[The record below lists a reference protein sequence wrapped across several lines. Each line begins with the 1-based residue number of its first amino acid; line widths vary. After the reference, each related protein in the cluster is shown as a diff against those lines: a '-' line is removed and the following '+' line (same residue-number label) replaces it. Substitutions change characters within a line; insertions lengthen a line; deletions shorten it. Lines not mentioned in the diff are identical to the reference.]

1 MADDSA
7 SSSSSAVTKAPS
19 KKELNKLAR
28 KEGKKKT
35 EGGLPSQQTTA
46 TDSSAAAG
54 DSSAAAALFAV
65 TFCKTAAPELTRAV
79 ELYLGNQSLLKY
91 LVNKSSSD
99 SSIQSAHLPVMTH
112 LEQATVTSER
122 GSISGDVNIA
132 RYLVRHQV
140 AQSHSSAFAGLYGGD
155 DPWLASQ
162 VDQWLDLYLLVSSNA
177 PNIKQTLLTVLN
189 SHLSDKTFL
198 VGSSLTLADI
208 SLWCALKKSGFA
220 SSSSSKPE
228 NCKLT
233 GLPHACRWFDLLT
246 GLMPAPTPI
255 PVSYQP
261 ANKPAAAAAAASKGS
276 SPSSS
281 AAERATEEA
290 GSGQVLG
297 ACPPLEGAVEGQVC
311 TRFPPE
317 PSGYLHLGHCKAVL
331 LNQYYAQRYRGKL
344 LVRFDDTNPSKEK
357 EEFEDN
363 ILRDLATLGVLPD
376 QVSEWAAG
384 WLAVSIYLPYLPYVR
399 CGDDD
404 ER

>member
-7 SSSSSAVTKAPS
+7 SSSSAAAVAKAPS

-35 EGGLPSQQTTA
+35 EGGQGLPSQQTT
-46 TDSSAAAG
+46 SSAAAG

-65 TFCKTAAPELTRAV
+65 TFCKAASPELTRAV
-79 ELYLGNQSLLKY
+79 ELYLGDQGLLKY
-91 LVNKSSSD
+91 LVNKSNVSSD
-99 SSIQSAHLPVMTH
+99 SSIQSAHLPVLTQ
-112 LEQATVTSER
+112 LQQTTVTSER

-132 RYLVRHQV
+132 RYLVRYQV

-177 PNIKQTLLTVLN
+177 PNIKQTLPTVLN
-189 SHLSDKTFL
+189 SHLSDKTYL

-220 SSSSSKPE
+220 SSSSPE
-228 NCKLT
+228 NWT
-233 GLPHACRWFDLLT
+233 GLPHASRWFDLLT

-261 ANKPAAAAAAASKGS
+261 ANKTAAAASKGS
-276 SPSSS
+276 SPSAS
-281 AAERATEEA
+281 AAEGATEEA

-376 QVSEWAAG
+376 QVSEWALSRSTYNMCDVAMMTN
-384 WLAVSIYLPYLPYVR
+384 VR
-399 CGDDD
+399 DIRGAA
-404 ER
+404 

>member
-7 SSSSSAVTKAPS
+7 EQTSSSSVAAADVAKAPS

-35 EGGLPSQQTTA
+35 AADPSQQTTA
-46 TDSSAAAG
+46 SAAAG
-54 DSSAAAALFAV
+54 DSITAAAALFAV
-65 TFCKTAAPELTRAV
+65 TFCKAASPELTRAV
-79 ELYLGNQSLLKY
+79 ELYLGDQGLLKY
-91 LVNKSSSD
+91 LVNKSSSSD
-99 SSIQSAHLPVMTH
+99 SSLQSAHLPILTH
-112 LEQATVTSER
+112 LQQTTVTSEK

-132 RYLVRHQV
+132 RYLVRYQV
-140 AQSHSSAFAGLYGGD
+140 QTQSHNSSSAAASAGLYGGD

-162 VDQWLDLYLLVSSNA
+162 VDQWLDLYLLFSSNA
-177 PNIKQTLLTVLN
+177 PNIKQTLPTVLN
-189 SHLSDKTFL
+189 SHLSDKTYL

-208 SLWCALKKSGFA
+208 SMWCALKKS
-220 SSSSSKPE
+220 SSSSGSGSSDWVG
-228 NCKLT
+228 
-233 GLPHACRWFDLLT
+233 GLPHASRWFDLLT
-246 GLMPAPTPI
+246 GLMPVPTPI

-261 ANKPAAAAAAASKGS
+261 ANKPTAAAATKA
-276 SPSSS
+276 PSSS
-281 AAERATEEA
+281 SSGAVGKASEEGPTDEAAAVAAA

-297 ACPPLEGAVEGQVC
+297 SCPPLEGAVEGQVC

-357 EEFEDN
+357 GEFEDN

-376 QVSEWAAG
+376 QVSELMNG
-384 WLAVSIYLPYLPYVR
+384 WLAR
-399 CGDDD
+399 
-404 ER
+404 

>member
-7 SSSSSAVTKAPS
+7 SSSSSAAAVAKAPS

-46 TDSSAAAG
+46 AAG

-65 TFCKTAAPELTRAV
+65 TFCKAASPELTRAV
-79 ELYLGNQSLLKY
+79 ELFLGNQSLLKY
-91 LVNKSSSD
+91 LVNKSNSD
-99 SSIQSAHLPVMTH
+99 SSIQSAHLPVLTH
-112 LEQATVTSER
+112 LQQDTVTSER

-132 RYLVRHQV
+132 RYLVRYQV

-177 PNIKQTLLTVLN
+177 PNIKQTLPTVLN

-220 SSSSSKPE
+220 SSSSSSSSPE
-228 NCKLT
+228 NWT
-233 GLPHACRWFDLLT
+233 GLPHASRWFDLLT

-261 ANKPAAAAAAASKGS
+261 ANKTAAAAASKGS
-276 SPSSS
+276 SAS
-281 AAERATEEA
+281 AAEGATDEA

-384 WLAVSIYLPYLPYVR
+384 WLSRSTYLPYLR

>member
-7 SSSSSAVTKAPS
+7 EQTSSSSVAAADVAKAPS

-35 EGGLPSQQTTA
+35 SADPSQQTTA
-46 TDSSAAAG
+46 G
-54 DSSAAAALFAV
+54 DSITAAAALFAV
-65 TFCKTAAPELTRAV
+65 TFCKAASPELTRAV
-79 ELYLGNQSLLKY
+79 ELYLGDQGLLKY
-91 LVNKSSSD
+91 LVNKSSSSD
-99 SSIQSAHLPVMTH
+99 SSLQSAHLPILTH
-112 LEQATVTSER
+112 LQQTTVTSEK

-132 RYLVRHQV
+132 RYLIRYKVQ
-140 AQSHSSAFAGLYGGD
+140 AQSHNSSAASSAGLYGGD

-162 VDQWLDLYLLVSSNA
+162 VDQWLDLYLLFSSHA
-177 PNIKQTLLTVLN
+177 PNIKQTLPTVLN
-189 SHLSDKTFL
+189 SHLSDKTYL

-208 SLWCALKKSGFA
+208 SMWCALKKSSLGSG
-220 SSSSSKPE
+220 SSDWV
-228 NCKLT
+228 
-233 GLPHACRWFDLLT
+233 GLPHASRWFDLLT
-246 GLMPAPTPI
+246 GLMPVPTPI

-261 ANKPAAAAAAASKGS
+261 ANKPTAAAATKA
-276 SPSSS
+276 PSSS
-281 AAERATEEA
+281 GAVGKASEEGPTDEAAAVAA

-297 ACPPLEGAVEGQVC
+297 SCPPLEGAVEGQVC

-357 EEFEDN
+357 GEFEDN

-376 QVSEWAAG
+376 QVSELLDG
-384 WLAVSIYLPYLPYVR
+384 WLAR
-399 CGDDD
+399 
-404 ER
+404 